1 MLIIGNFMDQR
12 IINRQILLIALD
24 FLLLKSGAVVV
35 AEDPDIDQNKKNAY
49 RTIGIDVGCDR
60 VLIDNKVMKLKKQQN
75 EQQNQITVDHDDPKW
90 QRSIFNRIKEIFQ
103 LCMAQ

>member
-35 AEDPDIDQNKKNAY
+35 AENPDIDQNKKNAY

-60 VLIDNKVMKLKKQQN
+60 VLIDNKVMKLKN
-75 EQQNQITVDHDDPKW
+75 SRTNSRT
-90 QRSIFNRIKEIFQ
+90 R
-103 LCMAQ
+103 